1 MIFKRGRYSG
11 FLRPISYLI
20 DLLIIGFF
28 ANNIILEKSDLLNF
42 TLFISF
48 SWIISTLF
56 SSFYEIFR
64 YTSLTRI
71 FSLIGKQSII
81 FTLLVFAF
89 LNYEQM

>member
-42 TLFISF
+42 IDLTSSLLSNIKSPSFSVPQKIAPSLFISKDN
-48 SWIISTLF
+48 IRLF
-56 SSFYEIFR
+56 VI
-64 YTSLTRI
+64 L
-71 FSLIGKQSII
+71 
-81 FTLLVFAF
+81 
-89 LNYEQM
+89 